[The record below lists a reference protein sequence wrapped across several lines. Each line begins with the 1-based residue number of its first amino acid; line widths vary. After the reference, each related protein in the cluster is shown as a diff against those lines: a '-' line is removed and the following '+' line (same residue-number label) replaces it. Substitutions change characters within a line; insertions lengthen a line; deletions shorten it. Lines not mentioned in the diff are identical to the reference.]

1 MELLE
6 VQLTTAE
13 GQVAVF
19 NFTVERLNDLAPQL
33 HALAKCGLFEVCV
46 REWRGKVWSV
56 IDGEPCGCEECDTDP
71 KPCHECDTIHPDNI
85 TNAHWT
91 VCLECAWECGECG
104 QIGDDPHQH
113 QCEES
118 ITCDECSAV
127 VFSDWYYTDGDSRAI
142 CGKCYATTP

>member
-33 HALAKCGLFEVCV
+33 HALAKVGLFEVCV

-56 IDGEPCGCEECDTDP
+56 IDGEPCGCED
-71 KPCHECDTIHPDNI
+71 
-85 TNAHWT
+85 
-91 VCLECAWECGECG
+91 CL
-104 QIGDDPHQH
+104 H
-113 QCEES
+113 S
-118 ITCDECSAV
+118 ITCEECQTQTN
-127 VFSDWYYTDGDSRAI
+127 DYYFTEGDNRPVCSRCYGWTFTPHKDISFEHCGRPAYWQNEKVI
-142 CGKCYATTP
+142 CTKCQEVLPEN

>member
-1 MELLE
+1 MELRE

-56 IDGEPCGCEECDTDP
+56 IDDEPCGCEECL
-71 KPCHECDTIHPDNI
+71 H
-85 TNAHWT
+85 
-91 VCLECAWECGECG
+91 
-104 QIGDDPHQH
+104 
-113 QCEES
+113 S
-118 ITCDECSAV
+118 ITCEECSAV
-127 VFSDWYYTDGDSRAI
+127 VFQDWYYTEDNSRAI
-142 CGKCYATTP
+142 CGKCYAATP